1 MRICGKVLLDSYE
14 GKIINIHPALL
25 PSFKGAHGIL
35 DAYNY
40 GVKVFG
46 VTVHYVDSGMDS
58 GKIIAQRS
66 FDYVEGETV
75 DEVEAHIHDIE
86 HVLYPEVVKKLCEEK

>member
-1 MRICGKVLLDSYE
+1 MRICGEILLDSYL

-46 VTVHYVDSGMDS
+46 VTIHYVDSGMDS

-66 FDYVEGETV
+66 FDYVEGETL
-75 DEVEAHIHDIE
+75 DEVERRIHQIE

>member
-1 MRICGKVLLDSYE
+1 MRICGEVLLDSYL

-46 VTVHYVDSGMDS
+46 VTIHYVDSGMDS

-66 FDYVEGETV
+66 FDYVEGETL
-75 DEVEAHIHDIE
+75 DEVERRIHQIE